1 MDNCF
6 YYSLSIPILGTGS
19 PVLPDNVTRNSFPG
33 IARVLARH
41 RGRGLRGRRIKEGGG
56 GRREG
61 RREREGRRR
70 GRKKGEGG
78 KKGGRGREERR
89 ERERRKEEMRYR
101 RILLTIIHP
110 IFIIISD

>member
-1 MDNCF
+1 MDDCF
-6 YYSLSIPILGTGS
+6 YYSLPIPILGGP
-19 PVLPDNVTRNSFPG
+19 PVLPDDATRNSFPG
-33 IARVLARH
+33 IARVLARY

-70 GRKKGEGG
+70 GREGEGG
-78 KKGGRGREERR
+78 KEGGR
-89 ERERRKEEMRYR
+89 EREGRKEEMRYR